1 MVIRLKF
8 IKKIIKIM
16 ILVTILITTIG
27 LGLYGYGQVS
37 TKLEIKS
44 ANNISLYDTKGN
56 MYFQG
61 SGTNEWVNLN
71 EISQNVIDATISTE
85 DKNFYNHFGFDFL
98 RIVKAGYTNIL
109 AGKTK
114 QGASTIS
121 QQYVKNLFLDFDKTW
136 DRKWNELWLTLNVEA
151 HYTKNEILEGYLNT
165 INYGHGMYG
174 IENAADYYF
183 NKSAKDLTLAEA
195 TLLVGIPKS
204 PSNYSPLV
212 NFELAKKRQKLI
224 LNGMVKNGY
233 ITEQE
238 MNRAY
243 NEELTIIGK
252 KATINSDTI
261 LYFQDAVLN
270 ELKTISSIPS
280 SFLDTGGL
288 KIYTTLDMEAQ
299 TALEKS
305 MKDTLEGKDEIQ
317 TSGVMINP
325 SNGNIVALIGGKSY
339 SESQYNRAIK
349 SKRQV
354 GSTMK
359 PFLYYAALENG
370 FTSSTSFTSEE
381 TTFVFSNQDSYSPK
395 NANEVY
401 GHKPIS
407 LAAAISYSENIY
419 AIKTHMF
426 LGEDALV
433 NMAKRLGI
441 KSDLPEIPSLP
452 LGTSEIGIID
462 MAAAYAV
469 FANSGYKNTPHLIT
483 KIEDVNGNVL
493 YEFKETE
500 ELVLNPSLT
509 YILNEL
515 LTTTYDSSFID
526 YNYPTI
532 INVAGRLSRKYSV
545 KSGTTATD
553 SWTIGYTPQLV
564 TAVWVGYDDSRTIDQ
579 SIYAT
584 SKNIWADSMEV
595 FLKDKEQEW
604 FEMPS
609 NVVGVLVDPIS
620 GKPATANSTKK
631 RILYYLKG
639 TEPTGDEMVFDEKLD
654 N

>member
-1 MVIRLKF
+1 MNF
-8 IKKIIKIM
+8 IKKSIKTIVFLSIV
-16 ILVTILITTIG
+16 ILAIG
-27 LGLYGYGQVS
+27 LCVYGYQQVS

-44 ANNISLYDTKGN
+44 ANNISLYDLNGN

-61 SGTNEWVNLN
+61 SGTNEWVSLN
-71 EISQNVIDATISTE
+71 NISENVINATISTE

-98 RIVKAGYTNIL
+98 RIIKAGYTNIL

-136 DRKWNELWLTLNVEA
+136 ERKWNELWLTLNVET
-151 HYTKNEILEGYLNT
+151 HYSKEEILEGYLNT

-183 NKSAKDLTLAEA
+183 NKSAKELTLAESS
-195 TLLVGIPKS
+195 LLVGIPKS
-204 PSNYSPLV
+204 PSNYSPLI
-212 NFELAKKRQKLI
+212 NYNLAKKRQKII

-238 MNRAY
+238 MNSAY
-243 NEELTIIGK
+243 NEELIIIGK

-270 ELKTISSIPS
+270 ELKTINSIPS

-288 KIYTTLDMEAQ
+288 KIYTTLNMEAQ

-305 MKDTLEGKDEIQ
+305 MKETLEGKEEVQ
-317 TSGVMINP
+317 SSGVMIDP
-325 SNGNIVALIGGKSY
+325 TNGNIIALIGGKDY
-339 SESQYNRAIK
+339 SESQFNRAIK
-349 SKRQV
+349 SIRQV

-426 LGEDALV
+426 LGEDVLV

-441 KSDLPEIPSLP
+441 NSTLPEIPSLP

-462 MAAAYAV
+462 MAAAYSV
-469 FANSGYKNTPHLIT
+469 FANNGYKNTPHLIT
-483 KIEDVNGNVL
+483 KIEDVNGNIL

-515 LTTTYDSSFID
+515 LTTTYDSTFID

-553 SWTIGYTPQLV
+553 SWTIGYNPQVV
-564 TAVWVGYDDSRTIDQ
+564 TAIWVGYDDSRNIDQ
-579 SIYAT
+579 TLYST
-584 SKNIWADSMEV
+584 SKNIWADSMET
-595 FLKDKEQEW
+595 FLKGKEETW

-620 GKPATANSTKK
+620 GKPATENSAKK